1 MMNRETTMES
11 RTTTKLRMIAAVL
24 SFYDDPMLAAARDEL
39 RQILRE
45 RSEAQKALPEGS
57 IPDWRENTEQA
68 NNTNHQ

>member
-1 MMNRETTMES
+1 MMNKE
-11 RTTTKLRMIAAVL
+11 TTTKLRMIAAVL

-45 RSEAQKALPEGS
+45 EERKALPEGS

>member
-1 MMNRETTMES
+1 MES
-11 RTTTKLRMIAAVL
+11 RTITKLRMIAAVL

-45 RSEAQKALPEGS
+45 EERKALPEGS
-57 IPDWRENTEQA
+57 IPDWREKTEQA

>member
-1 MMNRETTMES
+1 MES

-45 RSEAQKALPEGS
+45 EERKALPEGS
-57 IPDWRENTEQA
+57 IPDWRENTEKA

>member
-1 MMNRETTMES
+1 MES

-45 RSEAQKALPEGS
+45 RSEAKTALQEGS
-57 IPDWRENTEQA
+57 IPDGRENTEKA

>member
-1 MMNRETTMES
+1 MES

-45 RSEAQKALPEGS
+45 EERKALPEGS

>member
-1 MMNRETTMES
+1 MMNKE
-11 RTTTKLRMIAAVL
+11 TTTKLRMIAAVL

-45 RSEAQKALPEGS
+45 RSEARKALPEGS

-68 NNTNHQ
+68 NDTNHQ

>member
-1 MMNRETTMES
+1 MES

-24 SFYDDPMLAAARDEL
+24 SFYDDPMLAAAQDEL

-45 RSEAQKALPEGS
+45 RSEARKALPEGS

>member
-1 MMNRETTMES
+1 MMNKE
-11 RTTTKLRMIAAVL
+11 TTTKLRMIAAVL

-45 RSEAQKALPEGS
+45 EERKALPEGS
-57 IPDWRENTEQA
+57 IPDWRENTEKA

>member
-1 MMNRETTMES
+1 MES
-11 RTTTKLRMIAAVL
+11 RMTTKLRMIAAVL

-45 RSEAQKALPEGS
+45 EERKALPEGS

>member
-1 MMNRETTMES
+1 MMNRE
-11 RTTTKLRMIAAVL
+11 TTTKLRMIAAVL

-45 RSEAQKALPEGS
+45 EERKALPEGS
-57 IPDWRENTEQA
+57 IPDWRENTEKA